1 MKTLRTQFIIVI
13 ALTLLWIVLNENDV
27 FEWVGTAHRFV
38 AAEFLCVT
46 LMELLTICSIPVALR
61 LFKFRWVQQHINRQP
76 ATAQRNYYRWALMRQ
91 SWLLL
96 LLVANATLYYPF
108 MNVAFGYM
116 GIILGLALLFV
127 FPTEERYQSEYKM
140 LTQTNE
146 PEK

>member
-1 MKTLRTQFIIVI
+1 
-13 ALTLLWIVLNENDV
+13 
-27 FEWVGTAHRFV
+27 
-38 AAEFLCVT
+38 
-46 LMELLTICSIPVALR
+46 
-61 LFKFRWVQQHINRQP
+61 
-76 ATAQRNYYRWALMRQ
+76 MRQ

-96 LLVANATLYYPF
+96 LLVANAVLYYPF